1 MYIYIYI
8 YINYKKGDLLKDLN
22 FVMIHIIREMLVFL
36 KFHLNYLKDDI
47 VECFLRSI
55 IDFYFFYFFL
65 ISKSII
71 MESLSPEEENIIKDI
86 RNLWRL
92 KKILN

>member
-1 MYIYIYI
+1 MYEICTYIYIYIYI

-22 FVMIHIIREMLVFL
+22 FVMIHIIREVLVFL

-55 IDFYFFYFFL
+55 IDFYFSYFFFNFK
-65 ISKSII
+65 IYNNGKFKS
-71 MESLSPEEENIIKDI
+71 
-86 RNLWRL
+86 
-92 KKILN
+92 